1 MKPSD
6 VLAID
11 HPLGPMLLFLPIRI
25 NLHDRVR
32 TQDGQLFSFYST
44 QKLQER
50 CGVMLPWTD
59 THQQSTNNVPRLVI
73 GAPHGRSGK
82 TTFTLGLLRA
92 FARQGI
98 AVQPFKKGP
107 DYIDASW
114 HTAAAGC
121 TCRNLDSFFMKK
133 QEICSSVASQSLDKK
148 ISIIEGAMGLYDG
161 LDLLGSS
168 STAEIAKIT
177 RSPVLLVVD
186 ATRMTRS
193 TAAMVM
199 GYQHFDPD
207 VQIIGV
213 VLNKVA
219 RARHVKIAR
228 EAIEEF
234 CKIPVVG
241 AIPKDV
247 NLCIPDRHLGLVT
260 NGEMAETDKLLDY
273 LADVICE
280 HVDLPKILTLA
291 RCAPELPQFAETQL
305 PNLAKFINRNKGCT
319 PKIGIIQDAAF
330 SFYYPENLEALKSM
344 GADLVSISALL
355 DSQLPED
362 LDGLYIGGGFPEV
375 FAAELEENKVLREEI
390 KRVGEKGLPIY
401 AECGGLM
408 YLGRSIRTP
417 SQSFEMVG
425 LLPFD
430 TQMER
435 KPQGHGY
442 TLMEA
447 NPGQPWFEEK
457 AEIRGHEFHN
467 SRIINLA
474 DDVKFGLTVKRGH
487 GIDGQHDGISYK
499 NVFAAYNHIH
509 ALGCPEW
516 AEYMVKLA
524 TSYRQAKWAQ
534 IDKVAGQ

>member
-1 MKPSD
+1 M
-6 VLAID
+6 AAT
-11 HPLGPMLLFLPIRI
+11 LLEGMNKWLTLREKIRI
-25 NLHDRVR
+25 A
-32 TQDGQLFSFYST
+32 YSLLT
-44 QKLQER
+44 KQLQER
-50 CGVMLPWTD
+50 YGIMLRTAMND
-59 THQQSTNNVPRLVI
+59 LSIENVPRLVI

-92 FARQGI
+92 FARQGM

-121 TCRNLDSFFMKK
+121 TCRNLDSFFMRK
-133 QEICSSVASQSLDKK
+133 QEICSSIACQSLGKN
-148 ISIIEGAMGLYDG
+148 ITIIEGAMGLYDG
-161 LDLLGSS
+161 LDIQGSS

-186 ATRMTRS
+186 MTRITRS
-193 TAAMVM
+193 IAAVVM
-199 GYQHFDPD
+199 GYQHFDLD
-207 VQIIGV
+207 VQIVGV

-219 RARHVKIAR
+219 RARHEKIGR

-247 NLCIPDRHLGLVT
+247 NLGIPDRHLGLVT
-260 NGEMAETDKLLDY
+260 RGEMAETDRLLDY
-273 LADVICE
+273 LADVITE
-280 HVDLPKILTLA
+280 HVDLPKVLTLA
-291 RCAPELPQFAETQL
+291 QSAPELPHFAETVA
-305 PNLAKFINRNKGCT
+305 PNLAKVQQGKGLT

-330 SFYYPENLEALKSM
+330 SFYYPENLEALKAM
-344 GADLVSISALL
+344 GADLVPINALL
-355 DSQLPED
+355 DSHLPED

-375 FAAELEENKVLREEI
+375 FVAELEANKLLREEI
-390 KRVGEKGLPIY
+390 NMAGEVGLPIY

-408 YLGRSIRTP
+408 YLGRSIRT
-417 SQSFEMVG
+417 SARSFEMVG

-430 TQMER
+430 TQMEN

-442 TLMEA
+442 TIMEA
-447 NPGQPWFEEK
+447 NPGQAWFDEK
-457 AEIRGHEFHN
+457 TEIKGHEFHN

-474 DDVKFGLTVKRGH
+474 QDIKFGLMVKRGH

-516 AEYMVKLA
+516 AERMVKLA
-524 TSYRQAKWAQ
+524 TSYNQTKRISIEKLALQ
-534 IDKVAGQ
+534 

>member
-1 MKPSD
+1 
-6 VLAID
+6 
-11 HPLGPMLLFLPIRI
+11 
-25 NLHDRVR
+25 
-32 TQDGQLFSFYST
+32 
-44 QKLQER
+44 
-50 CGVMLPWTD
+50 MLPWTD
-59 THQQSTNNVPRLVI
+59 MNILNTNNVPRLVI

-133 QEICSSVASQSLDKK
+133 QEICSSVASQSVDKK

-161 LDLLGSS
+161 LDLQGSS

-177 RSPVLLVVD
+177 RTPVLLVVD

-219 RARHVKIAR
+219 QARHKKLAR

-241 AIPKDV
+241 AIPKDA

-260 NGEMAETDKLLDY
+260 NCEMANTEKLLDY
-273 LADVICE
+273 LADVITE

-291 RCAPELPQFAETQL
+291 QSAPELPWDVETQV
-305 PNLAKFINRNKGCT
+305 PNLTKFMPKNKGCT

-330 SFYYPENLEALKSM
+330 SFYYPENLEALKRM
-344 GADLVSISALL
+344 GADVVAISALL
-355 DSQLPED
+355 DKQLPDD

-375 FAAELEENKVLREEI
+375 FAAELEENNGLRREI
-390 KRVGEKGLPIY
+390 KLLGEKGLPIY

-408 YLGRSIRTP
+408 FLGRSLITSTR
-417 SQSFEMVG
+417 SFEMVG

-430 TQMER
+430 TQMES

-442 TLMEA
+442 TIMEA
-447 NPGQPWFEEK
+447 NPGQPWFDKET
-457 AEIRGHEFHN
+457 EIRGHEFHN
-467 SRIINLA
+467 SRVINLA
-474 DDVKFGLTVKRGH
+474 PQIKFGLTVKRGH
-487 GIDGQHDGISYK
+487 GIDGQHDGISYN

-516 AEYMVKLA
+516 ANRMVKLA
-524 TSYRQAKWAQ
+524 MSYNQSKWAH

>member
-1 MKPSD
+1 
-6 VLAID
+6 
-11 HPLGPMLLFLPIRI
+11 
-25 NLHDRVR
+25 
-32 TQDGQLFSFYST
+32 
-44 QKLQER
+44 
-50 CGVMLPWTD
+50 MLPRTAINEL
-59 THQQSTNNVPRLVI
+59 SIKNVPRLVI

-92 FARQGI
+92 FAQQGI

-121 TCRNLDSFFMKK
+121 ICRNLDSFFMRK
-133 QEICSSVASQSLDKK
+133 QEICSSVRNQSLEKN
-148 ISIIEGAMGLYDG
+148 ITIIEGAMGLYDG
-161 LDLLGSS
+161 LDLQGSS
-168 STAEIAKIT
+168 STAEIAKVT

-193 TAAMVM
+193 IAAMVM

-207 VQIIGV
+207 VQIVGV

-219 RARHVKIAR
+219 QARHEKMAR

-260 NGEMAETDKLLDY
+260 NREMPETDKLLDY
-273 LADVICE
+273 LADVISK
-280 HVDLPKILTLA
+280 HVDLPQVLALA
-291 RCAPELPQFAETQL
+291 RSAPELPQFGETL
-305 PNLAKFINRNKGCT
+305 ILNLANYKPENKALT

-344 GADLVSISALL
+344 GADVIPINALL

-375 FAAELEENKVLREEI
+375 FAAELEGNKLLRGEIRRAGEE
-390 KRVGEKGLPIY
+390 GLPIY

-408 YLGRSIRTP
+408 YLGRSILTP
-417 SQSFEMVG
+417 SRNFEMVG

-430 TQMER
+430 TQMET

-442 TLMEA
+442 TIMKA
-447 NPGQPWFEEK
+447 NSDQLWFDEET
-457 AEIRGHEFHN
+457 EIKGHEFHN
-467 SRIINLA
+467 SRLINLA
-474 DDVKFGLTVKRGH
+474 LDIKFGLTVKRGH
-487 GIDGQHDGISYK
+487 GIDGLHDGISYK
-499 NVFAAYNHIH
+499 NVFGAYNHIH

-516 AEYMVKLA
+516 AERMVKLA
-524 TSYRQAKWAQ
+524 TIYNQTRRS
-534 IDKVAGQ
+534 

>member
-1 MKPSD
+1 
-6 VLAID
+6 
-11 HPLGPMLLFLPIRI
+11 
-25 NLHDRVR
+25 
-32 TQDGQLFSFYST
+32 
-44 QKLQER
+44 
-50 CGVMLPWTD
+50 MLPWTD
-59 THQQSTNNVPRLVI
+59 TYQLSTNNVPRLVI

-98 AVQPFKKGP
+98 KVQPFKKGP

-121 TCRNLDSFFMKK
+121 TCRNLDSFFMRK
-133 QEICSSVASQSLDKK
+133 QEICTSIANQSSEKN
-148 ISIIEGAMGLYDG
+148 ITIIEGAMGLYDG
-161 LDLLGSS
+161 LDLKGSS
-168 STAEIAKIT
+168 STAEIAKIS

-186 ATRMTRS
+186 TTRMTRS

-219 RARHVKIAR
+219 RARHIKIAR

-241 AIPKDV
+241 AIPKDA

-260 NGEMAETDKLLDY
+260 NREMAETDNLLNY
-273 LADVICE
+273 LADIICE
-280 HVDLPKILTLA
+280 HVDMPKILTLA
-291 RCAPELPQFAETQL
+291 QCAPDLPQFTETSVSKS
-305 PNLAKFINRNKGCT
+305 AKIIHKDKGCT

-330 SFYYPENLEALKSM
+330 SFYYPENLEALKDM
-344 GADLVSISALL
+344 GADVVSINALL

-408 YLGRSIRTP
+408 YLGRSLRT
-417 SQSFEMVG
+417 STRSFAMVG

-430 TQMER
+430 TQMES

-442 TLMEA
+442 TIMEA
-447 NPGQPWFEEK
+447 NPGQPWFDKET
-457 AEIRGHEFHN
+457 EIRGHEFHN
-467 SRIINLA
+467 SRVINLA
-474 DDVKFGLTVKRGH
+474 PEIKFGLTVKRGH

-516 AEYMVKLA
+516 ANRMVKLA
-524 TSYRQAKWAQ
+524 TSYNRSKWAQ